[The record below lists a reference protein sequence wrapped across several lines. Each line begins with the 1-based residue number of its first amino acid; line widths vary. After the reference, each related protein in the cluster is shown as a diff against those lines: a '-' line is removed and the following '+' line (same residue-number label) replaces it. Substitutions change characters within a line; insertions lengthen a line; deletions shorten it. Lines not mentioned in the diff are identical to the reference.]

1 MKGNGAGRQS
11 ARRRT
16 GASTLSRDLPAG
28 DLLAACRLHDPLAVA
43 VVHDLAAAVAG
54 DLRRVAFDV
63 SARLVRRTEV
73 IRRFFNEEYDAATT
87 AAIAAEL
94 DSPRDDT
101 PRDLVKSDV
110 PGGVSVRGKESR
122 NLDS

>member
-1 MKGNGAGRQS
+1 MMRQRRKKGNGAGQQS

-16 GASTLSRDLPAG
+16 GAS
-28 DLLAACRLHDPLAVA
+28 PL
-43 VVHDLAAAVAG
+43 
-54 DLRRVAFDV
+54 F
-63 SARLVRRTEV
+63 TEV
-73 IRRFFNEEYDAATT
+73 IKRFFDGEYDAATT
-87 AAIAAEL
+87 VAIAAEL

-110 PGGVSVRGKESR
+110 PGGVSVRGKKSR